1 MHQLTNSVA
10 TTINSTVP
18 HRNALLSPY
27 LKAPMNGLVL
37 VPPRK
42 IERTPR
48 SNEQLRNA
56 FRR

>member
-1 MHQLTNSVA
+1 MHRLTSSVA
-10 TTINSTVP
+10 TTNSTVP

-42 IERTPR
+42 IERTKR
-48 SNEQLRNA
+48 SDDELRNA